1 MFLWVVVAVHSL
13 SFFFISCHYISSNSK
28 SINFSTP
35 PCCWAWKTYSH
46 GSALGGVF
54 PLEISPPSGCA
65 LFPSADSLCQW
76 HQLLLETSW
85 QKRERGKKKYLNSEL
100 STSMTS
106 DSMRLPNRIRH
117 KQFSFPLKAFL
128 KSIFHWRSHI
138 NTVLIS
144 SVLTVRQCV
153 CVCVCVCVSVLY
165 DSLLKMYQG
174 KRPFKK
180 SSYHFRWYYDL
191 VVHTDKKNKS
201 SDHKHT
207 PGALEACA
215 RLGTQG
221 RLLLFPSDNAAL
233 VPLQISLFNNHLF
246 ASCLLCFLLGF
257 IQRTNSVFF

>member
-153 CVCVCVCVSVLY
+153 CVCVRVLVCYMIYCWKCTREKDLSRKALIISGDIMIWWCILTKKINPVTTNTHLG
-165 DSLLKMYQG
+165 LL
-174 KRPFKK
+174 RP
-180 SSYHFRWYYDL
+180 
-191 VVHTDKKNKS
+191 VH
-201 SDHKHT
+201 
-207 PGALEACA
+207 
-215 RLGTQG
+215 
-221 RLLLFPSDNAAL
+221 
-233 VPLQISLFNNHLF
+233 V
-246 ASCLLCFLLGF
+246 
-257 IQRTNSVFF
+257 

>member
-153 CVCVCVCVSVLY
+153 CVCVCVLVCYMIYCWKCTREKDLSRKALIISGDIMIWWCILTKKINPVTTNTHLG
-165 DSLLKMYQG
+165 LL
-174 KRPFKK
+174 RP
-180 SSYHFRWYYDL
+180 
-191 VVHTDKKNKS
+191 VH
-201 SDHKHT
+201 
-207 PGALEACA
+207 
-215 RLGTQG
+215 
-221 RLLLFPSDNAAL
+221 
-233 VPLQISLFNNHLF
+233 V
-246 ASCLLCFLLGF
+246 
-257 IQRTNSVFF
+257 